1 MHHDILIHPAED
13 PGDRDAF
20 LALLAEI
27 LVRLARSDQQL
38 PDEPAADSPAPKKA
52 PHERPAAA

>member
-27 LVRLARSDQQL
+27 LVRLARNGEQS
-38 PDEPAADSPAPKKA
+38 PDEPTVDAPAPKQIRD
-52 PHERPAAA
+52 ERPAAA